1 MYCDENQRYMTVMLH
16 SHAMNTV
23 VVTHSNIL
31 HYVVIDYILTL
42 VLEIARQM

>member
-23 VVTHSNIL
+23 VATHSDTL
-31 HYVVIDYILTL
+31 YYVVSEYILTL
-42 VLEIARQM
+42 VLKIARQM